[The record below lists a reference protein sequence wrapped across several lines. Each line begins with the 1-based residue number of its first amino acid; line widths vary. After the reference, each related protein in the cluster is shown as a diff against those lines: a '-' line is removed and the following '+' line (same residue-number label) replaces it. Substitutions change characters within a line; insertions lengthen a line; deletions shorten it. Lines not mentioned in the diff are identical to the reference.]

1 MILSKS
7 SSMEN
12 FRVIC
17 IEILRLILIRFFS
30 LKLKIFFDYINKK
43 KINQNDDDFLKKFI
57 KKTENKKNATQNVKK
72 K

>member
-1 MILSKS
+1 
-7 SSMEN
+7 MEN